1 MLMYASGMRPGEI
14 IALKWSDIDFDKKQI
29 NIYKTIV
36 NKQIGPVKTLSSKRK
51 IDMLPLSELALKEQY
66 KITSNYEFIFISSRK
81 KPFYS
86 HDIINLRFRKVL
98 KANKIQVRK
107 LYNLRHTF
115 ASQLIAAG
123 EDITWVSKTLGH
135 KDTQTTLMYYTK
147 FIKKSEDERLEK
159 ISKIGAN
166 FGANIFDSD

>member
-1 MLMYASGMRPGEI
+1 
-14 IALKWSDIDFDKKQI
+14 
-29 NIYKTIV
+29 
-36 NKQIGPVKTLSSKRK
+36 
-51 IDMLPLSELALKEQY
+51 
-66 KITSNYEFIFISSRK
+66 
-81 KPFYS
+81 
-86 HDIINLRFRKVL
+86 
-98 KANKIQVRK
+98 RK

-147 FIKKSEDERLEK
+147 FIKKGEDERLEK

-166 FGANIFDSD
+166 FGANIFDSDSKANK